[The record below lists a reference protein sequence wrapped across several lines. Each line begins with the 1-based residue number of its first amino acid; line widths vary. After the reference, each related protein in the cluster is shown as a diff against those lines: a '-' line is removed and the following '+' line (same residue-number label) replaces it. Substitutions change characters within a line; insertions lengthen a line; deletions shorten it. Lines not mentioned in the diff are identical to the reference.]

1 MALPKLATPEF
12 ETVIPSTK
20 EPIKFRPFL
29 VKEEKILYMALE
41 SGDTNDIK
49 NGILGILDN
58 CILTPGV
65 NVNEFATYDVE
76 YLFLKL
82 RSKSVGEIISL
93 NIKHQYSECEGIK
106 SYELNLDDVEIHYN
120 EDHKDTIMITDKVG
134 IKMKMPNLTDVL
146 NNTINDIDVD
156 SIFKLLLKS
165 VECIFDEENV
175 YDEFSE
181 DELKEFMDNL
191 TQDQF
196 LEVQKFF
203 DTIPKLYHSIE
214 WTCDQCGETETIE
227 LQGLQSFFI

>member
-146 NNTINDIDVD
+146 NNTSNDIDVD

>member
-1 MALPKLATPEF
+1 MALPKLVTPEF

-49 NGILGILDN
+49 NGILSILDN

-146 NNTINDIDVD
+146 NNTSNDIDVD

-214 WTCDQCGETETIE
+214 WTCDKCGETETIE

>member
-49 NGILGILDN
+49 NGILSILDN

-146 NNTINDIDVD
+146 NNTSNDIDVD

-214 WTCDQCGETETIE
+214 WTCDKCGETETIE